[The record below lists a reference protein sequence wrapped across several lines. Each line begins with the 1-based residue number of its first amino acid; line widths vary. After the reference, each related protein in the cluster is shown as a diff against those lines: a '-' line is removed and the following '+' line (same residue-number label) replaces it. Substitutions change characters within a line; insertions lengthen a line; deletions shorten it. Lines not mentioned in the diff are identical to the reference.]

1 MRERAAFCGML
12 FVHLKIPEAA
22 SLKDRRQVTRSIL
35 ERARNRFNVSA
46 ADLGPDGSCQ
56 DGLLAFSVLSSSHH
70 EAEERLDSIIRLVR
84 SMEEKGDFF
93 LVREKKE
100 VEGHAVF
107 QD

>member
-12 FVHLKIPEAA
+12 FVHLKIPEAT

-35 ERARNRFNVSA
+35 GKARSRFNVSA

-56 DGLLAFSVLSSSHH
+56 EGFLAFSALSSSHSG
-70 EAEERLDSIIRLVR
+70 AEERIDSLMRLVR

-100 VEGHAVF
+100 VKRYDDF

>member
-1 MRERAAFCGML
+1 MKERAAFRGML
-12 FVHLKIPEAA
+12 FIHLKIPEAV

-35 ERARNRFNVSA
+35 EKARNRFNVSV
-46 ADLGPDGSCQ
+46 ADLGPDGFCQ
-56 DGLLAFSVLSSSHH
+56 DGLLAFSALSSSHH

-93 LVREKKE
+93 LVREEKE
-100 VEGHAVF
+100 VEGYAGF